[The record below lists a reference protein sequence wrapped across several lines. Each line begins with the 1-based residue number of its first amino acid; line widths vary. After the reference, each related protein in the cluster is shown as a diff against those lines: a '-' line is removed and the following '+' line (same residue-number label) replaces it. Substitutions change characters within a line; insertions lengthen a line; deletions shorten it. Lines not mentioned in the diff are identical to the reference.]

1 MLRLGQPA
9 GIRATKRLEEAT
21 MRKTTLWVVS
31 QVANLLWAGGVWAA
45 PQAASEKDAARLI
58 EKALQKH
65 GADVHR
71 CFEKALADRMDVS
84 GKVDVE
90 VTVGAGGKVTAA
102 KVGKGQA
109 VPEVLSTCVQG
120 AAASWTMEGIES
132 GAKVVLPF
140 AFQAQNSQFTVKAE
154 DVPEHVPGAAANK
167 SKPGPKREAPYTYKV
182 LADEANM
189 RVSAMALT
197 QLNIGPASRVATHR
211 HPRSAKVL
219 YVLKGHARLL
229 GPTGVEPIKLDEGMA
244 AFVPA
249 GYPHAIENMGRQTTA
264 VVLQA
269 FVPPGPE
276 RVYRNPA
283 DARGRADFE
292 VVRDPKDA
300 KVPPEENGVLTVS
313 AAAAAPV
320 VALAGGKGT
329 SKNLV
334 DPKATH
340 SQAVTVNLLEFGNG
354 GELAR
359 HDHGRAAEIVYVISG
374 SGKLMVGSEE
384 YPVASDQILYLPA
397 GQPHSI
403 KLSAVEK
410 ADKAVALQFLAGGN
424 TQTAPAAPAK
434 TPGPKPR

>member
-1 MLRLGQPA
+1 M
-9 GIRATKRLEEAT
+9 
-21 MRKTTLWVVS
+21 
-31 QVANLLWAGGVWAA
+31 AA
-45 PQAASEKDAARLI
+45 PQAAAPEKDAARLI

-65 GADVHR
+65 GGDVHR

-84 GKVDVE
+84 GKVEIE
-90 VTVGAGGKVTAA
+90 VTVGAGGRVTSA
-102 KVGKGQA
+102 KPGTGQA
-109 VPEVLSTCVQG
+109 VPEVLSACVQ
-120 AAASWTMEGIES
+120 AAAANWTMEGIES

-167 SKPGPKREAPYTYKV
+167 AKPGPKRDAPYTYKV
-182 LADEANM
+182 LADAANM

-229 GPTGVEPIKLDEGMA
+229 GPTGVEPVKLDEGMA

-276 RVYRNPA
+276 RVYRDPT

-300 KVPPEENGVLTVS
+300 KAPPEENGQLVVTSSATASSAPLT
-313 AAAAAPV
+313 
-320 VALAGGKGT
+320 GGKGT
-329 SKNLV
+329 FKVLV

-340 SQAVTVNLLEFGNG
+340 SQAVTVNLLEFGNS

-359 HDHGRAAEIVYVISG
+359 HDNGRAAEIAYVISG
-374 SGKLMVGSEE
+374 TGKLTVGSEE
-384 YPVASDQILYLPA
+384 YPVESDQILYLPP
-397 GQPHSI
+397 GQPHSL
-403 KLSAVEK
+403 KLSPVEK
-410 ADKAVALQFLAGGN
+410 ADRAVVLQFLAGPAAAS
-424 TQTAPAAPAK
+424 APAATPAK
-434 TPGPKPR
+434 PNSPKQR